1 MGKSG
6 IYASIC
12 SVGSRMLHHG
22 HRAERPEDTP
32 MKTLTIELPERLD
45 SSNALDWEDELPDV
59 TSGVDEL
66 VMDCS
71 NCTFISS
78 AGLRVLLTLKS
89 NVGLYTPMILDQCS
103 PKLMEVFSLT
113 GFDRLFT
120 LRAKEI

>member
-1 MGKSG
+1 
-6 IYASIC
+6 
-12 SVGSRMLHHG
+12 
-22 HRAERPEDTP
+22 
-32 MKTLTIELPERLD
+32 MKRLTIELPERLD

-59 TSGVDEL
+59 TNGVDEL

-103 PKLMEVFSLT
+103 PKLMDVFFIT

-120 LRAKEI
+120 LKAKEV